1 MIIKTGIDIVNINRI
16 ARVYDYYGDKF
27 LNKVYTEEEI
37 EYCLSKKHMQ
47 VNSFAKRFAG
57 KEAFVKAIG
66 EGFKNIAFHDIEIL
80 NDSKGAPF
88 VQLEQPL
95 YDYLQNKYKI
105 ETLKISISLSDD
117 TDYAVASV
125 VILGLK

>member
-66 EGFKNIAFHDIEIL
+66 EGFKNISFQDIEIL

>member
-66 EGFKNIAFHDIEIL
+66 EGFKNISFQDIEIL

-88 VQLEQPL
+88 LQLEQPL
-95 YDYLQNKYKI
+95 YDYIQNKYKI